1 MGLRKAYYISLTSRF
16 HFAAR
21 QFGDGSRM
29 TLTLYTLTSV
39 SIFSILVSSRF
50 FWSGLGEF
58 VLQSKHLRLVIISFI
73 LVILMNDLGELLQ
86 GEFGHWSLLRL
97 KCGENEIV
105 AHKAQMS
112 VSLMFLSFFD
122 VVCDL
127 LVNRPWQHSRRIY
140 LLDMITMQKNGNGDF
155 ICASVLRYIIRKNQ
169 SNCVRNQIACVIKLR
184 VCEQNYM
191 HFF

>member
-21 QFGDGSRM
+21 QFGDGSWM

-39 SIFSILVSSRF
+39 SIFSILASSRF

-58 VLQSKHLRLVIISFI
+58 VLQSKHFRLAIISFI

-97 KCGENEIV
+97 KCGENKKG

-112 VSLMFLSFFD
+112 VSLMFLSHFD

-127 LVNRPWQHSRRIY
+127 LVNRPRH
-140 LLDMITMQKNGNGDF
+140 
-155 ICASVLRYIIRKNQ
+155 
-169 SNCVRNQIACVIKLR
+169 
-184 VCEQNYM
+184 
-191 HFF
+191 

>member
-1 MGLRKAYYISLTSRF
+1 MGLRKAHYISLTSRF

-21 QFGDGSRM
+21 QFGDGSWM

-39 SIFSILVSSRF
+39 SIFSILASSRF

-58 VLQSKHLRLVIISFI
+58 VLQSKHFRLAIISFI

-97 KCGENEIV
+97 KCGENEKV

-112 VSLMFLSFFD
+112 VSLMF
-122 VVCDL
+122 
-127 LVNRPWQHSRRIY
+127 
-140 LLDMITMQKNGNGDF
+140 
-155 ICASVLRYIIRKNQ
+155 
-169 SNCVRNQIACVIKLR
+169 
-184 VCEQNYM
+184 
-191 HFF
+191 